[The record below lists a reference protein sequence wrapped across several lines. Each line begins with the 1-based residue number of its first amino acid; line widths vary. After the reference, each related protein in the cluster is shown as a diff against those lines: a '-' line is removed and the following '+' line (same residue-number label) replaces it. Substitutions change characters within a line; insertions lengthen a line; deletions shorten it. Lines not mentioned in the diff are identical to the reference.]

1 MTPRGGGRGERHR
14 RVSAA
19 LVLLL
24 LAASARLYGA
34 LLVLYPKAF
43 RRRYSEE
50 MRRDFREL
58 LREGLEEG
66 GATELVRV
74 WAQVLSDLV
83 LTVLKERSTT
93 SASRYAA
100 YLSVDPRIARRAAAG
115 AMVAVVLVAVAVSW
129 GSYLQTPT
137 YAASAQVLV
146 GWQQGDQQ
154 TYVTRSGEEIQP
166 LPPSPS
172 VEKLQELTQAMVYAI
187 DSRPVAQEAI
197 QRWELETTPDVLL
210 DNLTVEQV
218 EGTQFIVLT
227 YEDSDPMR
235 ARQIANT
242 VGEVSSKHISERSS
256 PFRATVYEKAMVSE
270 NPVSPHPLRN
280 GLLTLVIGLALCAGT
295 DAALPGVGARVAG
308 SLGERPTRQGVGLA
322 GALRRQR
329 RDRSIVERV
338 KEKELLLALGRRGK
352 LTAVEAAL
360 ETSLSVEE
368 ANRMLFDLVAKGHLQ
383 LIVEHG
389 RLYYAFWER
398 DAPL

>member
-1 MTPRGGGRGERHR
+1 
-14 RVSAA
+14 VQ
-19 LVLLL
+19 
-24 LAASARLYGA
+24 LYGA

-242 VGEVSSKHISERSS
+242 VGEVSSELISERSS
-256 PFRATVYEKAMVSE
+256 NLTATVWEKAALPES
-270 NPVSPHPLRN
+270 PVSPHPLRN
-280 GLLTLVIGLALCAGT
+280 GLLTLVIGLMLCAGT
-295 DAALPGVGARVAG
+295 LVALPAVGARVAG
-308 SLGERPTRQGVGLA
+308 TLSEWAVRPIGEAGVLG
-322 GALRRQR
+322 RRH
-329 RDRSIVERV
+329 SVPGIVERI
-338 KEKELLLALGRRGK
+338 KEKELLRALGRRGK
-352 LTAVEAAL
+352 LTAVEASLA
-360 ETSLSVEE
+360 TSLSVDE
-368 ANRMLFDLVAKGHLQ
+368 ANRMLFELAARGHLEVT
-383 LIVEHG
+383 VEHG
-389 RLYYAFWER
+389 KLLYSFWGH
-398 DAPL
+398 DAP

>member
-1 MTPRGGGRGERHR
+1 
-14 RVSAA
+14 VQ
-19 LVLLL
+19 
-24 LAASARLYGA
+24 LYGA

-74 WAQVLSDLV
+74 WAQVLSDL
-83 LTVLKERSTT
+83 VLKERSTT

-256 PFRATVYEKAMVSE
+256 PFRATVWEKAALPE
-270 NPVSPHPLRN
+270 YPVSPRPLRN
-280 GLLTLVIGLALCAGT
+280 GLLTLVIGLVLST
-295 DAALPGVGARVAG
+295 VLVLPRPRLLAARVAD
-308 SLGERPTRQGVGLA
+308 SLVGRAVCQGVGEA
-322 GALRRQR
+322 GAPALPPA
-329 RDRSIVERV
+329 DPSVAERS
-338 KEKELLLALGRRGK
+338 KEQELLQALGRRGK
-352 LTAVEAAL
+352 LTAVGAAL

-368 ANRMLFDLVAKGHLQ
+368 SRRILEELAFAGHLQ
-383 LIVEHG
+383 VTVEHG
-389 RLYYAFWER
+389 RLLYSFWG
-398 DAPL
+398 DGA

>member
-1 MTPRGGGRGERHR
+1 MISRGGPPGSRRRG
-14 RVSAA
+14 SAA
-19 LVLLL
+19 LLI
-24 LAASARLYGA
+24 AASVQLYGA

-256 PFRATVYEKAMVSE
+256 PFRATVWEKATAPE
-270 NPVSPHPLRN
+270 NPVSPHPWRN
-280 GLLTLVIGLALCAGT
+280 GLLTLVIGLVLCAGT
-295 DAALPGVGARVAG
+295 AVALPDVGARVAG
-308 SLGERPTRQGVGLA
+308 TLGERPSRQGVGQA
-322 GALRRQR
+322 GVLSRRHS
-329 RDRSIVERV
+329 DYSIVERV
-338 KEKELLLALGRRGK
+338 KEKKLLRALGRRGK
-352 LTAVEAAL
+352 LTAVGAAL
-360 ETSLSVEE
+360 ATSLSVEE
-368 ANRMLFDLVAKGHLQ
+368 SRRILEELAFAGHLEVT
-383 LIVEHG
+383 VEHG
-389 RLYYAFWER
+389 KLLYSFWGHE
-398 DAPL
+398 AP